1 MIENEIT
8 GIIID
13 KCIKIHKHL
22 GPGLLESIYE
32 EILLHE
38 LQKSNLMYQRQVAI
52 PITYD
57 GRIFDAGYRIDIIV
71 ENKVIVELKSVE
83 VVLPVH
89 KKQLLTYLK
98 ISGIK
103 VGLLINFN
111 ECLMKSG
118 IFRIVHNL

>member
-1 MIENEIT
+1 
-8 GIIID
+8 
-13 KCIKIHKHL
+13 L

-32 EILLHE
+32 KILLHE
-38 LQKSNLMYQRQVAI
+38 LQKSGLKYKWQVNF
-52 PITYD
+52 PIIHD
-57 GRIFDAGYRIDIIV
+57 GRIFDMAYRIDIIV

-103 VGLLINFN
+103 VGLMINYN
-111 ECLMKSG
+111 ES
-118 IFRIVHNL
+118 